1 MCFSAAA
8 SFTAAGLLLLI
19 GVISIALVYLKSKPS
34 MSLVQKLALTPMAA
48 LPLLFGFHQL
58 TEGCIWL
65 DHDNQAAVRSFAYTA
80 YSFWPMYIS
89 VSMALV
95 EWTRFQQPRNSEES
109 RKQNCFRKLA
119 LLPCSLSAKTRR
131 WLLVLNVFIGTALF
145 LVMTVCL
152 ALSEPIYAVVDDGRL
167 DYWFDNDQCHLGEEW
182 YFYLMGAPYLY
193 VVSTSPLYSSIRLS
207 NVVSLMAVISFA
219 ITVFLWTEQ
228 FESTWCYFAA
238 IISCAALCAVWLELK
253 EYPDDN
259 EEQEQDLEQKPD
271 KEESTE

>member
-1 MCFSAAA
+1 
-8 SFTAAGLLLLI
+8 
-19 GVISIALVYLKSKPS
+19 
-34 MSLVQKLALTPMAA
+34 
-48 LPLLFGFHQL
+48 
-58 TEGCIWL
+58 
-65 DHDNQAAVRSFAYTA
+65 
-80 YSFWPMYIS
+80 
-89 VSMALV
+89 
-95 EWTRFQQPRNSEES
+95 
-109 RKQNCFRKLA
+109 
-119 LLPCSLSAKTRR
+119 
-131 WLLVLNVFIGTALF
+131 
-145 LVMTVCL
+145 
-152 ALSEPIYAVVDDGRL
+152 
-167 DYWFDNDQCHLGEEW
+167 LGEEW